1 MTTHARRKRTRRR
14 RRHRGTLTKHA
25 KRAFRVR
32 AHRRHER
39 LLGKSTVR
47 ERRSRADDAGG
58 AARRKAT
65 LGGVR
70 SAALSSPPATPT
82 SPSTVSVSVSVSVS
96 VYVYVS
102 VYVSVSVS
110 AHTTVAVP
118 SRDVSRARTTSVYL
132 SAVPSLDLISPG
144 SPRRQRHEKTRGGG
158 RSERAG
164 GCGGVFESSRGS
176 LERGGGFRGVVRG
189 EDFDDARVGHEDP
202 PVDDVDGSRGDETG
216 RALER
221 HPPVVRGRG
230 VGMGAMG
237 GVVCGWGRDGPL
249 AEAKTRGVEE
259 GFLAREPTSGG
270 WVLAKRQADGG
281 ERDALGARGGGGG
294 GGVRGAAVGARGGH
308 EETGGYAVE
317 VRLRVPGRAGG
328 RRTEAGCQAWKISA
342 PLAGG
347 LKSGGG
353 SGRTGRAP
361 RSRRRGTPRPARGAP

>member
-47 ERRSRADDAGG
+47 ERRSSADDARR

-70 SAALSSPPATPT
+70 RAALSSPPATPT
-82 SPSTVSVSVSVSVS
+82 SPSTVSVSVSVSV
-96 VYVYVS
+96 YVS
-102 VYVSVSVS
+102 VYVSVSARTS
-110 AHTTVAVP
+110 VP
-118 SRDVSRARTTSVYL
+118 RARTVAVYL

-202 PVDDVDGSRGDETG
+202 PVDDDGGSRGDETG

-230 VGMGAMG
+230 VGLGAKG

-270 WVLAKRQADGG
+270 CVLAKRQADGG

-308 EETGGYAVE
+308 EETGGYSVE

-353 SGRTGRAP
+353 LGRTGRAP